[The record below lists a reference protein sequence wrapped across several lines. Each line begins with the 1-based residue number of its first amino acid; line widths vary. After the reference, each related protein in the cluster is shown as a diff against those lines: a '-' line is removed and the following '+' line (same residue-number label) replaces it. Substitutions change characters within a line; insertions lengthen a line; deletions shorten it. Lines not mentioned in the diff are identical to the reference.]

1 MKIKK
6 ELENFQRN
14 NLKDKI
20 EITRGAGGRPAGDW
34 ALAPGPRG
42 AEGRRGAG
50 GGGRPALYKI
60 VHKNNLC
67 DLCYLIFHNY
77 CVYLMVFCFDLLV
90 MVTLLELILSSGSCK
105 KL

>member
-6 ELENFQRN
+6 KSWKTFQGRN

-50 GGGRPALYKI
+50 GRGPAG
-60 VHKNNLC
+60 
-67 DLCYLIFHNY
+67 
-77 CVYLMVFCFDLLV
+77 
-90 MVTLLELILSSGSCK
+90 TL
-105 KL
+105 